1 MQQVLVSHRD
11 IIKVILLLQ
20 NQAIFMASA
29 SIFHITSTSKKKPRL
44 ISSLKF
50 IQEMYVKI
58 KKSTFNLDLVLSGA
72 FNRCD
77 TLWNRNLLES
87 HLQQEKEEA
96 IVKF

>member
-29 SIFHITSTSKKKPRL
+29 SIFYITSTSKKKPRL

-58 KKSTFNLDLVLSGA
+58 KKKYFQLGFGVEWSF
-72 FNRCD
+72 
-77 TLWNRNLLES
+77 
-87 HLQQEKEEA
+87 
-96 IVKF
+96 